1 MKVALLIVRAGI
13 EGVVLYVS
21 YYGFCGFWYV
31 VLNPYTG
38 SSP

>member
-1 MKVALLIVRAGI
+1 MNLVSFVVRSGI

-38 SSP
+38 SP

>member
-1 MKVALLIVRAGI
+1 MKLVSFVVRSGI

-38 SSP
+38 SP